1 MTWKFQPLA
10 AYAQGPLV
18 HIVLRKSEA
27 QFLGMIIDPT
37 DPDPIPPP
45 PDDPIPPPAP
55 DPIPPPPDDPIPPPP
70 DDPVPPPD
78 PDAYDYRDPL
88 VCGSLVLA
96 PLGFEGWSNNGQGWW
111 IVTDA
116 VIDGWGDVDPVVTR
130 AHLIRC
136 LQTVSNGHRANF
148 LLVVDP
154 EGPYHQLAEELV
166 DSMGGLLL
174 RPS

>member
-78 PDAYDYRDPL
+78 PDVYDHRDPL
-88 VCGSLVLA
+88 VCGTLVLCS
-96 PLGFEGWSNNGQGWW
+96 PGQEGIARGGQGWW
-111 IVTDA
+111 FVDDA
-116 VIDGWGDVDPVVTR
+116 MLFAWGDSDNITSR

-136 LQTVSNGHRANF
+136 LQVVSKGHRANF
-148 LLVVDP
+148 LFVLDLADDHYEIAHDLV
-154 EGPYHQLAEELV
+154 A
-166 DSMGGLLL
+166 SMGGLILV
-174 RPS
+174 PT

>member
-1 MTWKFQPLA
+1 MSWKFQPLS

-27 QFLGMIIDPT
+27 SYLGFIIDPT

-78 PDAYDYRDPL
+78 PDIYDHRDPL
-88 VCGSLVLA
+88 VAGTLVLCG
-96 PLGFEGWSNNGQGWW
+96 PGQEGIARGGQGWW
-111 IVTDA
+111 VVDNA
-116 VIDGWGDVDPVVTR
+116 MLFAWGDSDNITSR

-136 LQTVSNGHRANF
+136 LQTVSKGHRANF
-148 LLVVDP
+148 LFVIDASEDHYEIVSDLV
-154 EGPYHQLAEELV
+154 L
-166 DSMGGLLL
+166 SMGGLVLV
-174 RPS
+174 PT